1 METTTITSTADTLK
15 RLEKFKFEISQKTGR
30 ETVTFNVEDIDIEK
44 DKMYVNGEQLSETA
58 VKKVLSH
65 LRVKNNFLALS
76 ESMTLN
82 DWGTVKEVLKKPT
95 ASQVV
100 HGRKVPNGD
109 DNVIDDI
116 FMAAPKASGLI
127 DPEMIFTEIID
138 AIVSTGKDI
147 SLKSTEYLDDKD
159 EIVVTLI
166 ENDKVLDIFDDE
178 TEQWKIGKR
187 IVWNGMSFAVFAYYE
202 RVSCGSGVTVPKYGF
217 KSNISNNKFNLDKIK
232 KVLEAEITLD
242 VQDLDHHLMDSI
254 MHLNSMNISVREF
267 SRYRNLFHDKLHPEI
282 IEKWFDEDK
291 MNKAYSN
298 IATEMPDL
306 WKVTADSGENAF
318 DFFKKIIYIA
328 SHSHEAKSKENI
340 EEMIEKYKAEVKLN
354 RAEEGEVAIETSVE
368 TEKISRL
375 TPREKYDLEIKAS
388 EILFKKELD
397 METIAPKV
405 KWK

>member
-1 METTTITSTADTLK
+1 METTTITNTADTLK
-15 RLEKFKFEISQKTGR
+15 KLEKFKFEISQKTGR

-44 DKMYVNGEQLSETA
+44 DKMYVNGEQLSESA

-76 ESMTLN
+76 ETMTLN

-100 HGRKVPNGD
+100 HGRRVPNGD
-109 DNVIDDI
+109 ENVIDDI

-127 DPEMIFTEIID
+127 DPNMIFSEIID

-147 SLKSTEYLDDKD
+147 SLKSTEYLEDKD

-178 TEQWKIGKR
+178 TELWKIGKR
-187 IVWNGMSFAVFAYYE
+187 IVWNGMTFAIFAYYE
-202 RVSCGSGVTVPKYGF
+202 RVECQSGVTVPKYGF
-217 KSNISNNKFNLDKIK
+217 RSNISNNKFNMDKIR
-232 KVLEAEITLD
+232 KVLESEITLD
-242 VQDLDHHLMDSI
+242 VQDLDAYLIDSI

-267 SRYRNLFHDKLHPEI
+267 SRYRNLFHEKLHPEI
-282 IEKWFDEDK
+282 IEKWFDEDA
-291 MNKAYSN
+291 MNKAYSC
-298 IATEMPDL
+298 IATDMSDL
-306 WKVTADSGENAF
+306 WKITADSGENAF
-318 DFFKKIIYIA
+318 DFFKKLIYIA
-328 SHSHEAKSKENI
+328 SHSHEASKETV
-340 EEMIEKYKAEVKLN
+340 EEMIEKYKAEVKF
-354 RAEEGEVAIETSVE
+354 EESLGTLTVETS
-368 TEKISRL
+368 TEKAAKL

-397 METIAPKV
+397 LETIAPKV

>member
-254 MHLNSMNISVREF
+254 MHLNSMNTSVREF
-267 SRYRNLFHDKLHPEI
+267 SRYRNLFHEKLHPEI

>member
-76 ESMTLN
+76 ETMTLN

-109 DNVIDDI
+109 ENVIDDI

-127 DPEMIFTEIID
+127 DPEMIFSEIID

-178 TEQWKIGKR
+178 TELWKIGKR

-202 RVSCGSGVTVPKYGF
+202 RVGCESGVTVPKYGF

-232 KVLEAEITLD
+232 KVLESEITLD
-242 VQDLDHHLMDSI
+242 VQDLDHHLIDSI

-267 SRYRNLFHDKLHPEI
+267 SRYRNLFHEKLHPEI

-328 SHSHEAKSKENI
+328 SHSHEAKSKESI
-340 EEMIEKYKAEVKLN
+340 EEMVEKYRAEVKLN
-354 RAEEGEVAIETSVE
+354 QAEEGEVVTETSVE

>member
-44 DKMYVNGEQLSETA
+44 DKMYVNGEQLSESA

-354 RAEEGEVAIETSVE
+354 HAEEGEVAIETSVE